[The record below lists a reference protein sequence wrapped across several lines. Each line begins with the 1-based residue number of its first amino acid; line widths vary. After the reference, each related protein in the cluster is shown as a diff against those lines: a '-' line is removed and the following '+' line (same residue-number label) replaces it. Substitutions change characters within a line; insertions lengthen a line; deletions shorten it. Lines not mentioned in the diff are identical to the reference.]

1 MERYLTPKEVQQVL
15 GLSRT
20 KTYEMINQKDFPKVR
35 LGKNIWV
42 PASELE
48 RFMKKSL
55 FKTYEII

>member
-35 LGKNIWV
+35 LGKNIGFTV
-42 PASELE
+42 
-48 RFMKKSL
+48 
-55 FKTYEII
+55 